1 MTVDLD
7 ALDPAVRT
15 LAFWLQDKIYREG
28 IEGIHFM
35 RNARIWAE
43 QNAANITADEIS
55 AELRK
60 L

>member
-1 MTVDLD
+1 MGDLD
-7 ALDPAVRT
+7 NYDEETLY

-35 RNARIWAE
+35 RSAEKWAKR
-43 QNAANITADEIS
+43 NAADITADRIS
-55 AELRK
+55 QELRR